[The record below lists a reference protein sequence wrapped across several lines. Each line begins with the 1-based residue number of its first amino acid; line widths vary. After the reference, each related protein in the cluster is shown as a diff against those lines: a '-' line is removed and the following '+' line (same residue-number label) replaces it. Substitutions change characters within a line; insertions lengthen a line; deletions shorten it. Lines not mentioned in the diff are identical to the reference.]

1 MNIRAVGV
9 RCRHNARRLCS
20 IGCGN
25 MPLVTCT
32 LSDHDSGWAFRVG
45 MLRWGSAM
53 NSMKITALCALV
65 ALVAYLAGVYD
76 RSDVHSRERPG
87 PAAVLA
93 ADSAMSPAAPL
104 GNLTLGDADE
114 ASYVCPMHSHIV
126 SDHEGECPICGM
138 NLVKQAVAQRTTD
151 SPDAA
156 HDHDAQVA
164 EHQATGA
171 AIQIDSAVRNNLS
184 VRLAKVVRGDLRRQI
199 RTVGKI
205 SRIDPTSRRN
215 LSPPTAGT
223 LLSLSEKK
231 EGDRVS
237 SGELLFSIGSDELF
251 ALQAEYQTA
260 MTGGRRDEAL
270 SLVSRLSEHGLDAG
284 QIAQL
289 QGGAEP
295 RLPAQVYAPQDG
307 FVFIRRGEVGMAV
320 TDGMMI
326 YSLGTNSRAIE
337 VIAEIYETQ
346 WGWVRDG
353 QEAEMRVK
361 LFPETV
367 FAGRIT
373 RVEPPVGYTTRTL
386 EVRLRF
392 DTGEEGLTQGMFSEV
407 QIKGELLSDAI
418 SVPAESV
425 IRTAA
430 GPRVVLRRD
439 DGGFV
444 PVAVRLGEEIGD
456 RIVIIS
462 GLKGDETVV
471 VSGQFLLDSE
481 SNRLAGLA
489 RISAPS
495 HSH

>member
-1 MNIRAVGV
+1 
-9 RCRHNARRLCS
+9 
-20 IGCGN
+20 
-25 MPLVTCT
+25 
-32 LSDHDSGWAFRVG
+32 
-45 MLRWGSAM
+45 M

-65 ALVAYLAGVYD
+65 ALAAYLAGVYD
-76 RSDVHSRERPG
+76 RSGTHSSERPG
-87 PAAVLA
+87 PAVTLA
-93 ADSAMSPAAPL
+93 TSASMSPAPSAGSPSI
-104 GNLTLGDADE
+104 LGDDE
-114 ASYVCPMHSHIV
+114 VSYVCPMHSHIV

-138 NLVKQAVAQRTTD
+138 DLVKQAISAGTAD
-151 SPDAA
+151 SARDDSA
-156 HDHDAQVA
+156 HEHGAQVA
-164 EHQATGA
+164 EHKPSGA
-171 AIQIDSAVRNNLS
+171 AIRIDPAVRNNIG
-184 VRLAKVVRGDLRRQI
+184 VRVEKVVRGDLRRQI

-205 SRIDPTSRRN
+205 SRIDPTARRN
-215 LSPPTAGT
+215 ISPPTAGT
-223 LLSLSEKK
+223 VLTLSDKK

-251 ALQAEYQTA
+251 ALEAEYQAA
-260 MTGGRRDEAL
+260 MSGGRRDEAL
-270 SLVSRLSEHGLDAG
+270 SLVSRLSEHGLDAS

-361 LFPETV
+361 SFPDNV
-367 FAGRIT
+367 FTGRIT

-407 QIKGELLSDAI
+407 QIKGELLEDAV
-418 SVPAESV
+418 SVPAEAV
-425 IRTAA
+425 IRTQA

-439 DGGFV
+439 DGSFV

-456 RIVIIS
+456 RMVVLS
-462 GLKGDETVV
+462 GLGGDETVV

-489 RISAPS
+489 RLGAAP
-495 HSH
+495 HTH

>member
-1 MNIRAVGV
+1 LFIRGVLMN
-9 RCRHNARRLCS
+9 
-20 IGCGN
+20 
-25 MPLVTCT
+25 
-32 LSDHDSGWAFRVG
+32 AF
-45 MLRWGSAM
+45 
-53 NSMKITALCALV
+53 KITALCALV
-65 ALVAYLAGVYD
+65 ALAAYLAGVYD
-76 RSDVHSRERPG
+76 RADANAHKRPG
-87 PAAVLA
+87 PAVTLA
-93 ADSAMSPAAPL
+93 AGASPAAQSL
-104 GNLTLGDADE
+104 LDEDDE

-138 NLVKQAVAQRTTD
+138 DLVKQAVAKRTTAG
-151 SPDAA
+151 SPDVA
-156 HDHDAQVA
+156 HDHDPQLA

-223 LLSLSEKK
+223 LLSLSDKK

-251 ALQAEYQTA
+251 ALQAEYQAA

-367 FAGRIT
+367 FTGRIT

-456 RIVIIS
+456 RIVILS